1 MAPLS
6 LLELCW
12 DCLAETEQ
20 TFFVLAALAYEKN
33 TGNTNEVR
41 RKQGLKQKM

>member
-1 MAPLS
+1 MAQLS

-20 TFFVLAALAYEKN
+20 TFFVLAALAYGKTEE
-33 TGNTNEVR
+33 TQMQLEGR
-41 RKQGLKQKM
+41 D